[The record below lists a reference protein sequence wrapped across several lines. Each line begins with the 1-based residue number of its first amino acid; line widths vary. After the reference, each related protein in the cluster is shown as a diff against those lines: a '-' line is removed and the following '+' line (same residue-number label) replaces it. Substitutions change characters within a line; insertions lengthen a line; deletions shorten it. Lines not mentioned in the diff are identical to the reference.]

1 MVSSSVLLK
10 HASVTVSFSLFHG
23 SEGFITNKTISGHVM
38 VCVVQAA
45 CLFVFN
51 ALIRHTLESKRKEGN
66 TSALSDLSNLSNTS
80 LNNTGAR
87 KIAALARFKEFQL
100 EVTPRQALREFNQA
114 HSSVAMTPSLFMPR
128 KSTRKRK
135 ADTAVAP
142 VDPVVVVSEDTS
154 VEDLVEDDVSSEAS
168 STVETAVSRRKSAR
182 LSRTSGMTMEDLD
195 PDKDLTRP
203 TSVPATLQPS
213 EESLLLDDTNDA
225 TMMVSKPEIF
235 LDARPA
241 SQQMFLFVLFQNYY
255 LLEKENLL
263 QFIKFVYTNNIFLV
277 DFPVLT
283 NQYSPIVF
291 SGSGIEAAE
300 RQTQEEAFRSVRL

>member
-1 MVSSSVLLK
+1 
-10 HASVTVSFSLFHG
+10 
-23 SEGFITNKTISGHVM
+23 M
-38 VCVVQAA
+38 VCVVLAA

-87 KIAALARFKEFQL
+87 KIAALARFKEFEL

-142 VDPVVVVSEDTS
+142 VVVASEDPS
-154 VEDLVEDDVSSEAS
+154 VEDIVDDDVSSEAS

-182 LSRTSGMTMEDLD
+182 LSRTSGITMEDLD

-203 TSVPATLQPS
+203 TSVPASLRPS

-263 QFIKFVYTNNIFLV
+263 QFIKFVYTNNI
-277 DFPVLT
+277 
-283 NQYSPIVF
+283 S
-291 SGSGIEAAE
+291 
-300 RQTQEEAFRSVRL
+300 R